1 MSRDR
6 EPVVV
11 DAVRT
16 PRTRAGTMLTLLLN
30 DGKGAFRDV
39 RSIDLLVSAVRGLRA
54 RVSFEEN
61 LVDDVVVGCATQVR
75 DQGANLAKVAAVYG
89 GFAPRASGVTV
100 NRFCASGLEAIH
112 HAAAAIA
119 LGSADCVIA
128 AGVESLSRVPL
139 LADEGAWFADADVAA
154 RAHGVPLVEAADR
167 LARLEKL
174 GRNDL
179 DAWAEES
186 HRRALAHAKGST
198 RVVPVTARGR
208 VIDARD
214 EGPREGLTGSKLA
227 SLAPLRADLD
237 PAGAA
242 HTVATSP
249 GLVDGAAAAL
259 VCARGFAERHGLPIR
274 ARIRGVSHG
283 VVDPAIMLTGMVPGV
298 EKLLARAGLAARDV
312 GVYELSESFAA
323 PVVHAVRALA
333 LDPRAVN
340 ARGGA
345 LALGHPL
352 GATGVVLLATAL
364 DRFDAGEGPHAM
376 LAIPGG
382 AGLAMAVHLEREAW

>member
-1 MSRDR
+1 VSRDR

-16 PRTRAGTMLTLLLN
+16 PRTRAG
-30 DGKGAFRDV
+30 KGALREV
-39 RSIDLLVSAVRGLRA
+39 RSIDLLVSVVRGLRE

-100 NRFCASGLEAIH
+100 NRFCASGLEAVH
-112 HAAAAIA
+112 QAAAAIA

-139 LADEGAWFADADVAA
+139 LADDGAWFADADVAA
-154 RAHGVPLVEAADR
+154 RAHGVPLVDAADR
-167 LARLEKL
+167 LATLEKMA
-174 GRNDL
+174 RRDL

-186 HRRALAHAKGST
+186 HRRALAYAGASA
-198 RVVPVTARGR
+198 RVVAVAARGLA
-208 VIDARD
+208 IDARD
-214 EGPREGLTGSKLA
+214 EGPREGLTSAKLA
-227 SLAPLRADLD
+227 ALATLRAEVDREHAL
-237 PAGAA
+237 

-259 VCARGFAERHGLPIR
+259 VCARGFAERHGLAIR

-283 VVDPAIMLTGMVPGV
+283 VVEPAIMLTGMVPAA
-298 EKLLARAGLAARDV
+298 ERLLANAGLAPRDV
-312 GVYELSESFAA
+312 KVYELNESFAA
-323 PVVHAVRALA
+323 PVVHAMRALG

-364 DRFDAGEGPHAM
+364 DRFDAGEGPHAI

-382 AGLAMAVHLEREAW
+382 AGLAMALHLEAC